1 MHSNTLVVN
10 ETSTQQSIF
19 NYFFFCRVSGSWASP
34 AVSESVLLVSFWVH
48 SRLHLKMVACYYMLM
63 RTIFSYSRELLHP
76 LDEFQIKL
84 SVLFLPWEVVHGS
97 VPSLPKL
104 LLKSYLFHSIARLQ
118 EIKGGVPILDREMT
132 VKGFYSWCK
141 NIPLYF
147 FLIEIG
153 LDNSTAYCTVTKI

>member
-1 MHSNTLVVN
+1 MKHQHNSPYLTISFFVMLV
-10 ETSTQQSIF
+10 EAEPKALSE
-19 NYFFFCRVSGSWASP
+19 RVP
-34 AVSESVLLVSFWVH
+34 LV
-48 SRLHLKMVACYYMLM
+48 LHLKMVASYYMLM

-104 LLKSYLFHSIARLQ
+104 LLKSYLFHRIACLQ

-132 VKGFYSWCK
+132 VKDFIHGVKMFH
-141 NIPLYF
+141 
-147 FLIEIG
+147 G
-153 LDNSTAYCTVTKI
+153 LSF